1 MNNVIV
7 VQARVASTRLPG
19 KVLLPAA
26 GRPLLEHM
34 LRRVRAAK
42 HAQHVVVATTTDP
55 SDDAI
60 VNLCAKLKVDWYRGD
75 PLDCLD
81 RHLQVGYQSDA
92 TAVVKIPSDCP
103 LIDPAAIDRVL
114 GAYAAQAANG
124 CTYDYVSNL
133 HPASW
138 PDGNDVEVV
147 SMRALATAAR
157 ESRDPFD
164 HEHTTPY
171 VWQHPERFAALNV
184 SWETGLD
191 YSLSH
196 RWVVDWPDDYALVKT
211 LIETLEP
218 RHGAL
223 FNVQSMLELLAEK
236 PALASQNAQH
246 RGYSYFAERV
256 HDVAEPTRG
265 MPLATKETLR

>member
-1 MNNVIV
+1 MIV

-34 LRRVRAAK
+34 LQRVRAAQ
-42 HAQHVVVATTTDP
+42 HAERVVVATTTDP

-60 VNLCAKLKVDWYRGD
+60 VALCDRLQVDCYRGD

-81 RHLQVGYQSDA
+81 RHLQVGYQTGA

-114 GAYAAQAANG
+114 EAHAARAADG

-147 SMRALATAAR
+147 SVRALAAAAR
-157 ESRDPFD
+157 ETHDPFD
-164 HEHTTPY
+164 REHTTPY
-171 VWQHPERFAALNV
+171 VWQRPERFAAFNV

-191 YSLSH
+191 YSLTQ

-218 RHGAL
+218 RHGPL
-223 FNVQSMLELLAEK
+223 FNVQSVLELLAEQ
-236 PALASQNAQH
+236 PALALQNAQH
-246 RGYSYFAERV
+246 RGYSYFAARV
-256 HDVAEPTRG
+256 QDVAAPTRG
-265 MPLATKETLR
+265 MPLATKEILR